1 MEVKETNMS
10 IELIAQSEMHSLA
23 ISHGL
28 DLNHSRSEDE
38 DSEVGCDDD
47 GALFW
52 CRLKNDMADTLK
64 DTHFNLFE
72 YVSQMESIN
81 NVCTK
86 VCSIHFTV
94 VCQSLI
100 SWRENW

>member
-64 DTHFNLFE
+64 DTHFNF
-72 YVSQMESIN
+72 V
-81 NVCTK
+81 
-86 VCSIHFTV
+86 
-94 VCQSLI
+94 
-100 SWRENW
+100 